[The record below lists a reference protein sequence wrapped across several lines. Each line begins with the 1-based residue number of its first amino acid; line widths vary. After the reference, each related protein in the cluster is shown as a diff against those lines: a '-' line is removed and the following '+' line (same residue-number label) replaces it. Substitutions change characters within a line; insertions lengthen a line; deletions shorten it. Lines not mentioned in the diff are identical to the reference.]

1 MVIWLRNPRAEGAGF
16 GVGADD
22 DVLRAGDLAT
32 LVEVDA
38 ECVDLN
44 RLRDEALE
52 AARAEAQAIVDA
64 AQAEADAIRAA
75 AQHEYDGA
83 AARGYDDGFAQG
95 LSDWQER
102 ALRSH
107 AAAQTIGR
115 RRRDRLAQ
123 LVSLAVEQIVASADP
138 AELFARAAKS
148 VEQIVADG
156 SPVQFAV
163 HPADLAAATA
173 AFDAAARGWR
183 EAGIA
188 VRLLA
193 RGDATL
199 ERGACVIETDLGALD
214 ASLPLQ
220 LAAMRG
226 ALARAVRSVPES
238 EFEDEPV
245 EANGGQPM
253 AGRGD
258 GERNGGG
265 NGIGDD
271 HGGDDE
277 HSGVGDT
284 HDNNAYGNEGAY
296 DNEDAQDHNDA
307 YDHEDAHDNHYA
319 GFDAA
324 DLPDEATTYHDHAAP
339 DGTYDDDG
347 QTEDAT
353 LAA

>member
-38 ECVDLN
+38 ACVDLN
-44 RLRDEALE
+44 RLRDEAL
-52 AARAEAQAIVDA
+52 ADARTEAQAIVDA
-64 AQAEADAIRAA
+64 AQAEAEAIRAA

-123 LVSLAVEQIVASADP
+123 LVSLAVEQIVAAADP

-183 EAGIA
+183 KAGIA

-199 ERGACVIETDLGALD
+199 EQGACVIETDLGALD

-238 EFEDEPV
+238 EFEDEPP
-245 EANGGQPM
+245 EANGGRPV

-258 GERNGGG
+258 GECNGDG
-265 NGIGDD
+265 NSTGIGDD
-271 HGGDDE
+271 HGGDGE
-277 HSGVGDT
+277 HSGGDA
-284 HDNNAYGNEGAY
+284 HDDDSDAYGNESVYDNNAYGNE
-296 DNEDAQDHNDA
+296 
-307 YDHEDAHDNHYA
+307 DAHDDNDVR
-319 GFDAA
+319 FDVA
-324 DLPDEATTYHDHAAP
+324 DLPDEAIAYHDHPAP
-339 DGTYDDDG
+339 DGTYNDDG
-347 QTEDAT
+347 ETEDVT